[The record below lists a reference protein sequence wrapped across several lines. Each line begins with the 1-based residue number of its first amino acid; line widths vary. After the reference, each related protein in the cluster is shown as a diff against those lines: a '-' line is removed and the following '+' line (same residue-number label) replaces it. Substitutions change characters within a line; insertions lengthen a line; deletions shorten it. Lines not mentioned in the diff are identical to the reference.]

1 MKKEVIKIEICRSE
15 YVEDRFRLR
24 IGDIKGSTEFS
35 NLIKEG
41 ILKEI
46 SDEIDN
52 LEELKNER

>member
-24 IGDIKGSTEFS
+24 IGDIKGSTEVS
-35 NLIKEG
+35 ILTKEEV
-41 ILKEI
+41 LKEI

-52 LEELKNER
+52 LEKLKNER